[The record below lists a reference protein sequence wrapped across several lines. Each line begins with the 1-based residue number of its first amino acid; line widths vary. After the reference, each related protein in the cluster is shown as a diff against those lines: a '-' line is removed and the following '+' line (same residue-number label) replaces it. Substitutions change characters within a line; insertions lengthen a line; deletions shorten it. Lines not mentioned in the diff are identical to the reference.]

1 MSNLASLIEQAAAA
15 GYGKNIKPL
24 DNNAGHQWDYALK
37 YADSEA
43 LRYQY
48 VYLSEYL
55 DPKLNKNVFF
65 IRSFAGHLTPAV
77 SSVDLLRE
85 AEYGF
90 VSMICLK
97 KMKQTDGTEKE
108 GIYVQTVIPA
118 EYLNGNYTNFLA
130 IVHEIAANADYVEKK
145 FFAGADAN

>member
-1 MSNLASLIEQAAAA
+1 MSNLASLIKQATTA
-15 GYGKNIKPL
+15 GFGIKPL
-24 DNNAGHQWDYALK
+24 DNNAGYQWDYALK
-37 YADSEA
+37 YADSDN
-43 LRYQY
+43 LRYQF

-55 DPKLNKNVFF
+55 DTKINRNVFF
-65 IRSFAGHLTPAV
+65 IRSFAGHLTPAI

-97 KMKQTDGTEKE
+97 KMKQADGTEKE
-108 GIYVQTVIPA
+108 GIYVQTVIPQ
-118 EYLNGNYTNFLA
+118 EYINGSYANFLA

>member
-1 MSNLASLIEQAAAA
+1 MSNLASLIQQATTA
-15 GYGKNIKPL
+15 GFGIKPL
-24 DNNAGHQWDYALK
+24 ENNAGYQWDYALK
-37 YADSEA
+37 YADSEK
-43 LRYQY
+43 LRYQF
-48 VYLSEYL
+48 VYLGEYL

-65 IRSFAGHLTPAV
+65 IRSFAGHLSPAI

-97 KMKQTDGTEKE
+97 KTKLSDGTEKE
-108 GIYVQTVIPA
+108 GIYVQTVIPV
-118 EYLNGNYTNFLA
+118 EYINGNYANFLS
-130 IVHEIAANADYVEKK
+130 IVHEVAANADYIEKK